1 MTRQTFLFAPI
12 PAFPQ
17 VGEGASACIT
27 FLLLPIWGGREGQIQ
42 GVTDLRSV
50 TGCLCNSNPHLPAAA
65 GRLPLG
71 KGESVYRPEKSG
83 NLYFFINLFHDKT
96 IIFAY

>member
-1 MTRQTFLFAPI
+1 MLFPKVI
-12 PAFPQ
+12 NVNVTVIRKTPSSRL
-17 VGEGASACIT
+17 ASG
-27 FLLLPIWGGREGQIQ
+27 P
-42 GVTDLRSV
+42 
-50 TGCLCNSNPHLPAAA
+50 
-65 GRLPLG
+65 LPLG